1 MEDTVYVPHT
11 LVLVKQGARARSSHL
26 PLEDLPLE
34 AEDGVIDTEHLA
46 VLAALLERVDL
57 LTPLAKKRR
66 QQLDHG
72 ARRVRQRLR
81 RAARRRAHA
90 LRDRQAE
97 EICAQSAAR
106 RRVRH
111 DEHRLCRGL
120 DLEDARLEAADQVRE
135 GLASRVALREA
146 HRSEPL
152 RRPLVLARLRSCGR
166 RRAGEEGER
175 QGETPPPRC
184 PLAPRSSRQT
194 HDVEAHNLGSPRL
207 ISDNLGSSRLIS
219 GNLGSSRAAV
229 ERVEAGDVCHR
240 AADAAP
246 PHVPRDHPRRVD
258 RARLRR
264 REEAEGRGGRVPADP
279 ARQLE
284 GEGVVG
290 GGAAALLVGEVA
302 VSGR

>member
-152 RRPLVLARLRSCGR
+152 RRPLVLARLRS
-166 RRAGEEGER
+166 
-175 QGETPPPRC
+175 
-184 PLAPRSSRQT
+184 
-194 HDVEAHNLGSPRL
+194 
-207 ISDNLGSSRLIS
+207 
-219 GNLGSSRAAV
+219 AV